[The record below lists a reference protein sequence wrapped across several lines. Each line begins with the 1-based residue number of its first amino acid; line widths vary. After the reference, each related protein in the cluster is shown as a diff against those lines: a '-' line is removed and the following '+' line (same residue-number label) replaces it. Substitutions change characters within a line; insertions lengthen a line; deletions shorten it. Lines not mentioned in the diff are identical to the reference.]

1 MKPQARIL
9 FALSCLLTS
18 LPALAAEAGQGDRPP
33 PPPGA
38 PGHEMRRFIDV
49 RAGGPGALAGA
60 GLRMNGKLVKNL
72 PYSAEVISERQRN
85 LADGNQ
91 IVNKNSSYTYRDSAG
106 RTRQEVRDDKGEIRV
121 VTIHDPVAGVTWL
134 LNPKNKVAN
143 KITPPPHLGAA
154 AGEAARARIEQLRK
168 EGKLPE
174 GRHEIV
180 IRRSEDGG
188 DSVRVE
194 ASGPI
199 MIEADSATMR
209 GGNPRELMLGPIG
222 GAFTDMK
229 WAAKATTREL
239 GSKDIDGVRAEGKL
253 RSYEIPAG
261 EVGNRNAIVVS
272 DETWFAPELQI
283 TVLSKHS
290 DPRSGD
296 NVYRL
301 AALKREEPAASLF
314 AVPADY
320 TVKDVM
326 ANVRGMMEKKGEA
339 PPR

>member
-1 MKPQARIL
+1 MKPQARLL
-9 FALSCLLTS
+9 FALSCLLVS
-18 LPALAAEAGQGDRPP
+18 LPALAEEAGQADRPP

-143 KITPPPHLGAA
+143 KIAPPPHLGGA

-174 GRHEIV
+174 IRKEIIIRHAEGD
-180 IRRSEDGG
+180 DGHP
-188 DSVRVE
+188 RALAME
-194 ASGPI
+194 
-199 MIEADSATMR
+199 DSAMPMH
-209 GGNPRELMLGPIG
+209 GGNPRDLMLGPLG

-261 EVGNRNAIVVS
+261 EMGNRNAIVVS
-272 DETWFAPELQI
+272 DETWFSPELQI

-301 AALKREEPAASLF
+301 TALKREEPAASLF

-320 TVKDVM
+320 TVKDMM
-326 ANVRGMMEKKGEA
+326 ANMRGMMERKAEA

>member
-1 MKPQARIL
+1 MKPQARLL
-9 FALSCLLTS
+9 FALSCLLVS
-18 LPALAAEAGQGDRPP
+18 LPALAEEAGQADRPP

-143 KITPPPHLGAA
+143 KIAPPPHPGA
-154 AGEAARARIEQLRK
+154 AGEGARARIEQLRK

-174 GRHEIV
+174 TRKEIIIRH
-180 IRRSEDGG
+180 
-188 DSVRVE
+188 
-194 ASGPI
+194 
-199 MIEADSATMR
+199 
-209 GGNPRELMLGPIG
+209 
-222 GAFTDMK
+222 
-229 WAAKATTREL
+229 
-239 GSKDIDGVRAEGKL
+239 AEGDDGHRTRPG
-253 RSYEIPAG
+253 RSRTARCPCMA
-261 EVGNRNAIVVS
+261 AI
-272 DETWFAPELQI
+272 
-283 TVLSKHS
+283 
-290 DPRSGD
+290 R
-296 NVYRL
+296 
-301 AALKREEPAASLF
+301 AS
-314 AVPADY
+314 
-320 TVKDVM
+320 
-326 ANVRGMMEKKGEA
+326 
-339 PPR
+339 